1 MSEMINRLAR
11 CEQVTEWISLFDE
24 RLVRATG
31 QPSPNRGGGLREN
44 WKCISSPLRLEA
56 EIARL
61 LIPSHVELD
70 GEASVKFDE
79 TPRHGDISNRV
90 LLNFCTEIDW
100 LKCFPLGSDSQIPDF
115 DDDFRAWAGLAM
127 CGEVMGLAVFAT
139 EQMDEQ
145 LRTVQSIQ
153 ARVQPV
159 PMEVFGRIM
168 ES

>member
-11 CEQVTEWISLFDE
+11 SEQVTEWISLFDE

-31 QPSPNRGGGLREN
+31 QPSPNLGGRLREN
-44 WKCISSPLRLEA
+44 WKGISSPLRLEA

-61 LIPSHVELD
+61 LIPAHVELD
-70 GEASVKFDE
+70 AEVSVKFNDI
-79 TPRHGDISNRV
+79 PRHGDVSNRV

-100 LKCFPLGSDSQIPDF
+100 LKCFPLGNDSQIPHF
-115 DDDFRAWAGLAM
+115 DDDFRAWAGVAL
-127 CGEVMGLAVFAT
+127 CGSVIGLAVFAT

-145 LRTVQSIQ
+145 LRTVQSVQ

-159 PMEVFGRIM
+159 PMEVFGRIIG
-168 ES
+168 